1 MWKLPSYKC
10 HEITAKSF
18 LKNMLKLSQQES
30 HMRLI
35 FTLQGTSLYTRSPL
49 YEVYKESFEFNEKIS
64 SRNVLFS
71 SNLSVVMIDI
81 FMNTR

>member
-1 MWKLPSYKC
+1 
-10 HEITAKSF
+10 
-18 LKNMLKLSQQES
+18 
-30 HMRLI
+30 MRLI
-35 FTLQGTSLYTRSPL
+35 FTLQGTSVNTRSPL